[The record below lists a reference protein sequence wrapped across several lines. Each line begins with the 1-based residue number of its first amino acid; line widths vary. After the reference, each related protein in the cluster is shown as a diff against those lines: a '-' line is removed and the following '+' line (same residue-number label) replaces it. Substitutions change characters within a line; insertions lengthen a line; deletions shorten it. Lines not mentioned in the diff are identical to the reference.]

1 MTQTAHQRQLERE
14 LLGAEKMTFGSVYKA
29 VGWYARATM
38 DPDKRLALSM
48 LPDSRGVSTP
58 GYLAARDLTCAAIAN
73 SLKGLNYA
81 ELFVEWCSTDR
92 SQEDLAKDEG
102 FPSVYALK
110 MTMRRTEDLLEPRL
124 RERGVL
130 E

>member
-1 MTQTAHQRQLERE
+1 MQTPEQRRIERE
-14 LLGAEKMTFGSVYKA
+14 LLGAEKLTFSSVHKA

-58 GYLAARDLTCAAIAN
+58 GYLAARDLTCAAITN
-73 SLKGLNYA
+73 SLAGIRYA
-81 ELFVEWCSTDR
+81 ALFVEWCSTDR
-92 SQEDLAKDEG
+92 TLQDLAQDEG

-110 MTMRRTEDLLEPRL
+110 MTMRRTEDMLEPRL